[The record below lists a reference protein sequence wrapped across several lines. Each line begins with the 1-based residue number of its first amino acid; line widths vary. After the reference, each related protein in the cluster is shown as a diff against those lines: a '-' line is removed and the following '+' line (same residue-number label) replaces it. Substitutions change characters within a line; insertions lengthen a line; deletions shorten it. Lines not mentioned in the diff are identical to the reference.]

1 MGTAAMATL
10 ISIDEYILPS
20 LDCIV
25 NGFERKIQD
34 LYDCTILVFKIMH
47 IEQFLSMDT

>member
-20 LDCIV
+20 LDCFV
-25 NGFERKIQD
+25 NGFEQKSAS
-34 LYDCTILVFKIMH
+34 LYTCTIFVFKIMH
-47 IEQFLSMDT
+47 NKQIN